1 MKKPT
6 GKGVQMERNDIYNE
20 WDEIDEQDE
29 FQEEDEWLDP
39 AFYSESQVN
48 GMFYNNYL

>member
-1 MKKPT
+1 
-6 GKGVQMERNDIYNE
+6 MEDYEKE
-20 WDEIDEQDE
+20 WDEWDDPEE

-39 AFYSESQVN
+39 AFTSQSQVD